1 MGGLMRRGV
10 WLTVKDILSQRCPR
24 CRMGGIFRHSIFRG
38 FPKMFEC
45 CPVCDLR
52 FEREPGYFL
61 GAMYISFG
69 LGMGIIVVAGV
80 LLWMVTGWGFTKD
93 TIGAVLLFLPLAPAS
108 TLFSR
113 VLWIYL
119 DQTFDPDRG
128 E

>member
-1 MGGLMRRGV
+1 MTRGV

-61 GAMYISFG
+61 GSMYISFG
-69 LGMGIIVVAGV
+69 LGLGIIAGIAVVVWAVTAWNFTRVTFAGV
-80 LLWMVTGWGFTKD
+80 V
-93 TIGAVLLFLPLAPAS
+93 LFLPLTPS
-108 TLFSR
+108 ITRFSR

-119 DQTFDPDRG
+119 DQIVDPDPS
-128 E
+128 